1 MTGMGSG
8 CATDVDDETRAVGEG
23 GGLVQERLFS
33 ILMESWERYVVE
45 PAMFTLDDLDV
56 LSVSIERVGID
67 QRYNA
72 SFSDDRCGQWIVS
85 TFILP
90 LSSKGSSTENVP
102 TRHGPPGGRNNQDET
117 RPVPDFSLARSISS
131 LPLLHPRTYTSRRRP
146 ASPLAPTRLRRS
158 PVRMGNCISL
168 VEESTA
174 EENMDACAATDAS
187 AVPPWV
193 PGTSADH
200 MQRPTDAHIMAAPS
214 TSNNP
219 ITTAPPLP
227 ASPASPSKPPTGV
240 TTSHMSRPST
250 SSMALPRSKRS
261 SSRVTDFAPLNRANN
276 DDEVKTAVRVAV
288 RVRPPLK
295 PSDPG
300 FDLIPQRFRESTCEV
315 PTPSTLTVR
324 SEKGK
329 KLFAFDRVFD
339 ETTTQDGVWD
349 YLSDSV
355 SSFVKGYNVSIM
367 AYGQSG
373 AGKSFTMGTSGPTDQ
388 NDPDVMGIVPRAAQA
403 LFEQLNGGIPRQ
415 SNLQTPK
422 RYSTQGLPSLAAM
435 TKALNGANGA
445 TGKNWEL
452 RATYVEIHN
461 EILRD
466 LLVAENTPDRDRN
479 EVAIREDKKG
489 RILLTGLNSV
499 AIHSV
504 EDLHNALNFG
514 SSIRQTDA
522 TAINARSSRSHA
534 VFTLNLIQ
542 KRTDHAAITSKLEKR
557 RSMPAEAFAENV
569 VTVDSKLHFVD
580 LAGSERLKNTG
591 ATGERAKEGISING
605 GLASLGKVISQL
617 SSKSGSAHISYRDS
631 KLTRLL
637 QDSLGGNAITFMVAC
652 VTPAVFHLN
661 ETLNTLSYAYRA
673 QSIQSKPEIQQ
684 SHEDNDKQAAIE
696 RLRAEVT
703 FLRDQ
708 IRSSEQNDQKSATNG
723 SKRGKE
729 SALQIQLMDMQESY
743 NALSQRHANLI
754 GELSKARQ
762 NDGSDTPLLNEAVGG
777 DATERIARSNSFAQ
791 AVDVVLA
798 EYERTIQSLE
808 ASLSTTRSSLSSTE
822 STLMEKDTRI
832 AYMGTIQ
839 QQLQARVQKFMDR
852 EASNEAY
859 LRELENQVEGTVS
872 GEEQAAGSIAE
883 LRKEL
888 ARVRESESGA
898 EEYISTLEER
908 LADAEADQE
917 SMQREIERLESVVE
931 RQRSIGRLD
940 NLLGELDDMGHDDDA
955 PAPAVQPFQNGQH
968 RINGNHEM
976 DDDYDPF
983 RPPASTSSR
992 YDDDFASRND
1002 DQSQYSDAGHQ
1013 RTMSGQA
1020 FRRSMSVHDNHLPAL
1035 NDLMADKVENLTLE
1049 LFDLRSEHEANLVDF
1064 DNLQQKYQTALE
1076 TLARV
1081 EYGKEAQKELR
1092 ATAADSELPT
1102 PKATDGPSAFLADA
1116 GMDGAEMARLQGQPS
1131 SSQSA
1136 ESLSHGRSSSSQSAD
1151 TAPAGAAS
1159 EGTGVADQAAPKQVS
1174 EQAQRDMDMVEKL
1187 QSEHNVGFDE
1197 LTEAY
1202 NALAQTHEEALLQ
1215 VRDLKQQ
1222 VQRAQ
1227 NNSPASP
1234 SGIGK
1239 PIAWRRK
1246 SEDMLGFG
1254 HERASRSFTSLK
1266 NIAQENLE
1274 SNPDAR
1280 QSFDLNLNTLVAEL
1294 NGRSERVQAL
1304 EVELA
1309 NVRKEMESK
1318 QTIISGLTRERSS
1331 MRASSGVDFS
1341 VVGQMRE
1348 QLMESENQIRML
1360 HEQHADREK
1369 ELREQIDTLKA
1380 SLEGHQKSAASQA
1393 RFLPTPVDD
1402 QHMPGDFPETPAGD
1416 VERELGHGQSAA
1428 RTSVAEMDGERVED
1442 IARLQKELTEWES
1455 RHNDAM
1461 TAMKAS
1467 EAKLLNTIADLEDE
1481 MQSLEQGARSGK
1493 PDALLERERTK
1504 HRNVV
1509 DAMQKQIDE
1518 HKANAEKHVVKL
1530 DHLEQSYGT
1539 ILQRVEE
1546 DSTSRAATQQELQTH
1561 KDLVANL
1568 ESQLQFHKAGIE
1580 KHQESLESLK
1590 TAHSKEIDDL
1600 TASMATAKSDAQ
1612 DRHTAMEK
1620 HHEFVVKNLQ
1630 NDLTEHQTHLAGVL
1644 RGSSNALGYQTDAK
1658 NLPLQIKGLVE
1669 EGKEVHARHLK
1680 TTNELKAVQ
1689 EELQHSLTH
1698 TLDLE
1703 SKISELKSI
1712 NEEAILNFEKV
1723 AERERK
1729 SSRLVDELE
1738 EQLNSTFDTHKAA
1751 NHRMSTIHSETL
1763 QARMELER
1771 ELEDQKMK
1779 NASLEV
1785 SCHRREDCRSFQANK
1800 VTATSHCS
1808 AAAIRRIQQLRLVQ
1822 PRILVARG
1830 CCHRSRPIG
1839 IEWVRGAAP
1848 AQIRLGHASHSTTLH
1863 PTAPSS

>member
-1 MTGMGSG
+1 
-8 CATDVDDETRAVGEG
+8 
-23 GGLVQERLFS
+23 
-33 ILMESWERYVVE
+33 
-45 PAMFTLDDLDV
+45 
-56 LSVSIERVGID
+56 
-67 QRYNA
+67 
-72 SFSDDRCGQWIVS
+72 
-85 TFILP
+85 
-90 LSSKGSSTENVP
+90 
-102 TRHGPPGGRNNQDET
+102 
-117 RPVPDFSLARSISS
+117 
-131 LPLLHPRTYTSRRRP
+131 
-146 ASPLAPTRLRRS
+146 
-158 PVRMGNCISL
+158 
-168 VEESTA
+168 
-174 EENMDACAATDAS
+174 
-187 AVPPWV
+187 
-193 PGTSADH
+193 
-200 MQRPTDAHIMAAPS
+200 MAAPS
-214 TSNNP
+214 TIS
-219 ITTAPPLP
+219 PPP
-227 ASPASPSKPPTGV
+227 GSPASPSKPPSGFNTGH
-240 TTSHMSRPST
+240 SSRPST
-250 SSMALPRSKRS
+250 SSMALPRTKRS
-261 SSRVTDFAPLNRANN
+261 SSRVTTDFAPLNRYTE
-276 DDEVKTAVRVAV
+276 DDVKTAVRVAV

-295 PSDPG
+295 
-300 FDLIPQRFRESTCEV
+300 RFRDSTCEV
-315 PTPSTLTVR
+315 PTPSSLTVR

-329 KLFAFDRVFD
+329 KLFVFDRVFD
-339 ETTTQDGVWD
+339 EDTTQDGIWD

-355 SSFVKGYNVSIM
+355 SSFVKGYNVSIL

-388 NDPDVMGIVPRAAQA
+388 NDPNIMGIVPRAAQA
-403 LFEQLNGGIPRQ
+403 LFEQLNRPLPRQ

-435 TKALNGANGA
+435 TKALNGAGGG
-445 TGKNWEL
+445 TVKNWEL

-504 EDLHNALNFG
+504 EDLLNALNFG

-534 VFTLNLIQ
+534 VFTLNLVQ

-591 ATGERAKEGISING
+591 ATGERAREGISING

-617 SSKSGSAHISYRDS
+617 SSKGGSSHISYRDS

-661 ETLNTLSYAYRA
+661 ETLNTLSYAFRA

-708 IRSSEQNDQKSATNG
+708 IRHSEQNDQKATANG
-723 SKRGKE
+723 SKKGKE
-729 SALQIQLMDMQESY
+729 SELQIQLMDMQESY

-762 NDGSDTPLLNEAVGG
+762 GDGADTPLLHDAVGG

-808 ASLSTTRSSLSSTE
+808 TSLSTTRSSLSMTE
-822 STLMEKDTRI
+822 SSLMEKDTRI

-852 EASNEAY
+852 EASNESY
-859 LRELENQVEGTVS
+859 LRELEDQVEGTAS
-872 GEEQAAGSIAE
+872 GEERVAGSIAE

-888 ARVRESESGA
+888 ARIRESESGA

-917 SMQREIERLESVVE
+917 TMQREIERLESVVE

-940 NLLGELDDMGHDDDA
+940 NLLGELDDIGHDDA
-955 PAPAVQPFQNGQH
+955 PAPAVQPFQNGEH
-968 RINGNHEM
+968 KVNGNHDM

-983 RPPASTSSR
+983 RPPASSSSH

-1013 RTMSGQA
+1013 RTMSGKA
-1020 FRRSMSVHDNHLPAL
+1020 FRQSISINDDHHPAL

-1049 LFDLRSEHEANLVDF
+1049 LFDLRSEHEANLVDY

-1081 EYGKEAQKELR
+1081 EYGKEAQKELSVSQ
-1092 ATAADSELPT
+1092 TDGEVLT

-1116 GMDGAEMARLQGQPS
+1116 EMAGEETARLPGPPS

-1136 ESLSHGRSSSSQSAD
+1136 ELSQHGPSSSSPSAD
-1151 TAPAGAAS
+1151 TVPAGAVS
-1159 EGTGVADQAAPKQVS
+1159 ERTLVPVETTPKQGS
-1174 EQAQRDMDMVEKL
+1174 EHEQHDADLVERL
-1187 QSEHNVGFDE
+1187 QSQHNVGFDE

-1202 NALAQTHEEALLQ
+1202 KALAQTHKEALLQ

-1234 SGIGK
+1234 SGASFGK
-1239 PIAWRRK
+1239 PIVWRRK
-1246 SEDMLGFG
+1246 SEDVLGMG
-1254 HERASRSFTSLK
+1254 HERASRSFSSLR
-1266 NIAQENLE
+1266 NIAQDNLE

-1280 QSFDLNLNTLVAEL
+1280 QIFDLNLNTLLAEL
-1294 NGRSERVQAL
+1294 NGRSERVQTL

-1348 QLMESENQIRML
+1348 QLMESENQIRAL
-1360 HEQHADREK
+1360 HGQHAEREK
-1369 ELREQIDTLKA
+1369 ELQEQIDHLKA
-1380 SLEGHQKSAASQA
+1380 SLEAHQKSAASQA

-1402 QHMPGDFPETPAGD
+1402 LHMPGDFPETPAGD
-1416 VERELGHGQSAA
+1416 VERELGHGQTTA
-1428 RTSVAEMDGERVED
+1428 RTSVDGERAED

-1455 RHNDAM
+1455 RHNEAM

-1481 MQSLEQGARSGK
+1481 MQALEQGARSGK
-1493 PDALLERERTK
+1493 PDALLERERAK

-1509 DAMQKQIDE
+1509 DGMQKQIDE

-1539 ILQRVEE
+1539 IMQRVEE
-1546 DSTSRAATQQELQTH
+1546 ESASRDVTAKELQTH

-1568 ESQLQFHKAGIE
+1568 ESQLQVHKSGIE
-1580 KHQESLESLK
+1580 IHQENLESLQA
-1590 TAHSKEIDDL
+1590 AHSQELDELK
-1600 TASMATAKSDAQ
+1600 ASMATAESEAR
-1612 DRHTAMEK
+1612 DRHTATEK
-1620 HHEFVVKNLQ
+1620 HHNFVVQNLQ
-1630 NDLTEHQTHLAGVL
+1630 NDLTEHQTQLSAVL
-1644 RGSSNALGYQTDAK
+1644 RGASSALGYETSTE
-1658 NLPLQIKGLVE
+1658 NLPVHIRGLVE
-1669 EGKEVHARHLK
+1669 EGKEIHARHLK

-1703 SKISELKSI
+1703 SKVAELKSI

-1751 NHRMSTIHSETL
+1751 NHRMSTIHSEGL

-1771 ELEDQKMK
+1771 ELEEQKMK
-1779 NASLEV
+1779 NAALEV
-1785 SCHRREDCRSFQANK
+1785 SGSALVGRVDRPANQSQQQITAIQRQSVTSNNSGTFTRESL
-1800 VTATSHCS
+1800 SPE
-1808 AAAIRRIQQLRLVQ
+1808 AAAIALARSASTGSAAQPQRKSGSATLPTPPPSIPLPPLPNTPIPPNGPGAFGEQASSPTQRPTSPNAASPPGSRHTSKEVGMNQLLEEQEARIRTIEKHLFAEKQLTATLEEALVDLETSAN
-1822 PRILVARG
+1822 RTKSEMETWRKKCTGLEDELVGLRKQRSDSRASLQAVEEEREMRVRAERARQALEQ
-1830 CCHRSRPIG
+1830 RMA
-1839 IEWVRGAAP
+1839 E
-1848 AQIRLGHASHSTTLH
+1848 LNSTNKKKKKSNLNCF
-1863 PTAPSS
+1863 